1 MPRHVYLYF
10 VMLRLFLLFF
20 KFPNWLARHNT
31 HYLSK
36 VINDA
41 LQRMQSQTL
50 EHNIYIFSIFLLFL
64 LSSFLG
70 EMACQVYGGEFF
82 TQCARIVPG
91 APSHVLGPL
100 EANCLL
106 NQWGPKEYM
115 KTMHHG
121 HLFFSKKSS
130 SKSCVFFLRDT
141 LIMWTITKGGYTKLM
156 PSCWANLYPIR
167 FKS

>member
-121 HLFFSKKSS
+121 HLFSQKIIIQKL
-130 SKSCVFFLRDT
+130 CVFPQRHLNNVDNHEG
-141 LIMWTITKGGYTKLM
+141 WYTKLM
-156 PSCWANLYPIR
+156 PNCWSNLYPIC
-167 FKS
+167 FKSS